1 MSKVNITKDYL
12 AFLPIF
18 FLFGILGYA
27 QEELKDKINKIDGDV
42 DRVTITAG
50 GEEYTFEGDEAKEL
64 YKKMKSSFSKSHSFM
79 WHSNDDDFDN
89 YDGKI
94 IFIEENEKKKLIEIS
109 EDGDED
115 IEIYISKDIDMDDQ
129 HGIEK
134 KINVEIE
141 DGNKKVTITTKENGE
156 EKTEVYEGEEADEY
170 LEKMKSEHGNE
181 MMIEIDKNGKHK
193 KMKKI
198 IIKKEI
204 DDDDDD

>member
-1 MSKVNITKDYL
+1 MSKINFTKAIL

-18 FLFGILGYA
+18 FLLGIFSYA
-27 QEELKDKINKIDGDV
+27 QEELKDKIKNIEGDV
-42 DRVTITAG
+42 DKVTISAG
-50 GEEYTFEGDEAKEL
+50 GEEYTFEGDEAKKL

-79 WHSNDDDFDN
+79 WHSDDSEFEHG
-89 YDGKI
+89 DGKL
-94 IFIEENEKKKLIEIS
+94 IFIDEDGSKKVIEIT

-115 IEIYISKDIDMDDQ
+115 IEIFISKDIDMNDH

-181 MMIEIDKNGKHK
+181 MLIEIDEDGKHK

-204 DDDDDD
+204 DDDDD